1 MKSYLL
7 FIYFLAL
14 SVLVKAQSSAE
25 VQNTYGIIIGISS
38 YENSKIPQLQFADKD
53 ANFFY
58 SYLLGKNVPKE
69 NIKLLINKDASI
81 SAIYE
86 AMNWLKEQCSENDL
100 AYIYFSGHGDLETKE
115 QKSLGYLLAYNSP
128 SNKYKNNARSLE
140 DLNSD
145 ANSLT
150 LNKKAKVILITDA
163 CHSGKLAGDFFK
175 GKDFVNQQ
183 LQLVLN
189 NEVRLT
195 ACDVDQKAA
204 EGEQWGDGRG
214 VFSYYL
220 INGLSGLAD
229 NSRDGIIDL
238 KELNTFLETS
248 FKDDKDLTLLNHKQN
263 TVLDGNPNFPLGND
277 ADNTFENNRS
287 GINSQNSSNGLPPGL
302 AIFQRARPQAIDYFF
317 QIIDTIA
324 LKK

>member
-1 MKSYLL
+1 VLEILLNLEYLNSY
-7 FIYFLAL
+7 
-14 SVLVKAQSSAE
+14 
-25 VQNTYGIIIGISS
+25 
-38 YENSKIPQLQFADKD
+38 
-53 ANFFY
+53 
-58 SYLLGKNVPKE
+58 
-69 NIKLLINKDASI
+69 KDASI

-263 TVLDGNPNFPLGND
+263 PVLDGNPNFPLGND